1 MTSPLQPNP
10 LVLFIHGLEGHP
22 NGSKVRML
30 RSQGFDVRA
39 ENMHMSL
46 TQMRKRNSALRNLFR
61 LPEVHATFL
70 FFGVVIAASATLR
83 MPALA
88 LITLI
93 GWAWLFFRRDA
104 LLAAALDKSFV
115 RCVAI
120 QRKAILAKAPDILI
134 GSSWGG
140 AVAAELIASGV
151 WDGPAILLAPAIA
164 RVSEGA
170 RRNDLAKTKAALRA
184 AAKRS
189 RVIIFH
195 DPSDAVVPHE
205 DSVSLARD
213 SSIDFRSV
221 DAGGHRLLE
230 LLERGELGETIRAL
244 TAGS

>member
-1 MTSPLQPNP
+1 MNDPTL
-10 LVLFIHGLEGHP
+10 LFIHGLEGHP

-61 LPEVHATFL
+61 LPEVRATFL
-70 FFGVVIAASATLR
+70 FFAVVIVASAALR
-83 MPALA
+83 MPALTLVA
-88 LITLI
+88 LV
-93 GWAWLFFRRDA
+93 GWAWLFLRRRA
-104 LLAAALDKSFV
+104 LFAAALAKSFV
-115 RCVAI
+115 QCVAI
-120 QRKAILAKAPDILI
+120 QRKAILHDAPDILI

-151 WDGPAILLAPAIA
+151 WAGPTILLAPAIA
-164 RVSEGA
+164 RVSEWA
-170 RRNDLAKTKAALRA
+170 RRNDLGQTTSALHA
-184 AAKRS
+184 AATRA
-189 RVIIFH
+189 RVVVFH
-195 DPSDAVVPHE
+195 DPSDDVVPHE

-213 SSIDFRSV
+213 SSIDLRSV

-244 TAGS
+244 MPEA